1 MPADEQ
7 IELTVTYSDES
18 AETRELFYGKK
29 GIIHRFMELTPEVK
43 LEYARNSAKSSST
56 RSLNRQN
63 CNSLRPG
70 FPTYMEWQ
78 WNHRKVERVHITDY
92 RWLNFVHEIG
102 GVHGQNAFFQGFVHK
117 IGGICGQNLLWK
129 SNPVKNGVPV
139 CKNPTFTHGPT
150 IPCVKTRVLLTVL
163 TKMAFPCVK
172 TPLLLT
178 ARQSRV

>member
-1 MPADEQ
+1 MKKLLLIAAMLLMCCITRAQAQAGSTTADAAVWGYSGKDLSAVIYLPEMPASER

-70 FPTYMEWQ
+70 FPTYME
-78 WNHRKVERVHITDY
+78 
-92 RWLNFVHEIG
+92 
-102 GVHGQNAFFQGFVHK
+102 
-117 IGGICGQNLLWK
+117 
-129 SNPVKNGVPV
+129 
-139 CKNPTFTHGPT
+139 
-150 IPCVKTRVLLTVL
+150 
-163 TKMAFPCVK
+163 
-172 TPLLLT
+172 
-178 ARQSRV
+178 

>member
-1 MPADEQ
+1 MEIDFVCMKKLLLIAAMLLMCCITRAQAQAGSTTADAAVWGYSGTDLSAVIYLPEMPADEQ

-70 FPTYMEWQ
+70 FPTYME
-78 WNHRKVERVHITDY
+78 
-92 RWLNFVHEIG
+92 
-102 GVHGQNAFFQGFVHK
+102 
-117 IGGICGQNLLWK
+117 
-129 SNPVKNGVPV
+129 
-139 CKNPTFTHGPT
+139 
-150 IPCVKTRVLLTVL
+150 
-163 TKMAFPCVK
+163 
-172 TPLLLT
+172 
-178 ARQSRV
+178 

>member
-1 MPADEQ
+1 MYCKKINYICRNWKLTLFVWKNCCWLPRCCLCAASREPRPRPANEQ
-7 IELTVTYSDES
+7 IKLTVTYSDES

-56 RSLNRQN
+56 RSLNRQS

-102 GVHGQNAFFQGFVHK
+102 GFHG
-117 IGGICGQNLLWK
+117 
-129 SNPVKNGVPV
+129 
-139 CKNPTFTHGPT
+139 
-150 IPCVKTRVLLTVL
+150 
-163 TKMAFPCVK
+163 
-172 TPLLLT
+172 
-178 ARQSRV
+178 

>member
-1 MPADEQ
+1 MEIHFVCMKKLLLIAAFTLHPGPGRQATADAAVWGYSGKDLSAVIYLPEMPADEQ

-70 FPTYMEWQ
+70 FPTYME
-78 WNHRKVERVHITDY
+78 
-92 RWLNFVHEIG
+92 
-102 GVHGQNAFFQGFVHK
+102 
-117 IGGICGQNLLWK
+117 
-129 SNPVKNGVPV
+129 
-139 CKNPTFTHGPT
+139 
-150 IPCVKTRVLLTVL
+150 
-163 TKMAFPCVK
+163 
-172 TPLLLT
+172 
-178 ARQSRV
+178 